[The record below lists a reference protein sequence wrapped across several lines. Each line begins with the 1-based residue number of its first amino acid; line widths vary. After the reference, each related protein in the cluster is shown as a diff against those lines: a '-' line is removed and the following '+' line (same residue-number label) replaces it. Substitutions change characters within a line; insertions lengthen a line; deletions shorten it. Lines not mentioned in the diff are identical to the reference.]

1 MGKKTAEEI
10 AAEKKAAKLAAE
22 KKAAQVADL
31 STFKKRD
38 TTKWTSTTRRPSAPA
53 DTSGPSGL
61 NRLGNVT
68 KIKRTRGYKQKPKNT
83 RTA

>member
-1 MGKKTAEEI
+1 M
-10 AAEKKAAKLAAE
+10 AEKKAAKLAAE

-38 TTKWTSTTRRPSAPA
+38 TTKWTSTTRRPSAPT

-61 NRLGNVT
+61 KRLGNVT

>member
-1 MGKKTAEEI
+1 MGKKTAQEI
-10 AAEKKAAKLAAE
+10 AAEKKAAKEAAA

-31 STFKKRD
+31 STFKNKD
-38 TTKWTSTTRRPSAPA
+38 SAKWTSKTRRPSAPA

-61 NRLGNVT
+61 KRLGNVT
-68 KIKRTRGYKQKPKNT
+68 KIKRTRGYKQKPRNT

>member
-61 NRLGNVT
+61 KRLGNVT
-68 KIKRTRGYKQKPKNT
+68 KIKRTRGYKQKQKNT

>member
-22 KKAAQVADL
+22 KKAAQVAD
-31 STFKKRD
+31 
-38 TTKWTSTTRRPSAPA
+38 
-53 DTSGPSGL
+53 TSGPSGL
-61 NRLGNVT
+61 KRLGNVT

>member
-38 TTKWTSTTRRPSAPA
+38 TTKWTNRTRRPSAPA
-53 DTSGPSGL
+53 DNSGPSGL
-61 NRLGNVT
+61 KRLGNV
-68 KIKRTRGYKQKPKNT
+68 KIGR
-83 RTA
+83 AHV